1 MLGAMQMKQPVRN
14 PPVFALELRPNRSLD
29 RRHFLWMIAGVA
41 VIFLLMGIRFLALG
55 AWPILPF
62 MALDLALLW
71 WAMRASYKSGQA
83 VEELRLDAE
92 GLQLVRIS
100 PLGHRQRTLIEPHWA
115 RVELEELGD
124 QQNRL
129 WLKSG
134 QRRVPV
140 GSFLSPPERVEIAR
154 VIEDGLERFRRAS

>member
-1 MLGAMQMKQPVRN
+1 MSA
-14 PPVFALELRPNRSLD
+14 PPSNYAYFALELRPNRSLS

-41 VIFLLMGIRFLALG
+41 GIFLLMSIRFLALG

-71 WAMRASYKSGQA
+71 WAMRTSYRSGTA
-83 VEELRLDAE
+83 VEELKLDGQ
-92 GLQLVRIS
+92 GLELIRIS
-100 PLGHRQRTLIEPHWA
+100 PLGHRQRTLLEPHWA
-115 RVELEELGD
+115 KVELEDLGD

-129 WLKSG
+129 WLRSG

-140 GSFLSPPERVEIAR
+140 GGFLSPPERVEIAR
-154 VIEDGLERFRRAS
+154 VIEAGLARFRRG

>member
-1 MLGAMQMKQPVRN
+1 MKQPVRN
-14 PPVFALELRPNRSLD
+14 PPVFALELRPNRSLS
-29 RRHFLWMIAGVA
+29 RQHFAWIIAGVA
-41 VIFLLMGIRFLALG
+41 AIFLMMGVRFVALG

-62 MALDLALLW
+62 MALDVALLW
-71 WAMRASYKSGQA
+71 WAMRASYKSGEA
-83 VEELRLDAE
+83 VEEVRLDGD

-100 PLGHRQRTLIEPHWA
+100 PLGHRQCTRMEPHWA
-115 RVELEELGD
+115 KVELEELGD

-154 VIEDGLERFRRAS
+154 IIDEGLSRFRNLR